1 MEGETMAEE
10 MRTEPIRKR
19 RVGLFVVVFFSICV
33 GLFSLVSAL
42 FGLFGKGGG
51 VNVTFALPNLITG
64 IASLAGAVACI
75 SMRKWAIPALLIAVL
90 GHFSSHG
97 ALLISHMH
105 QHRVGVV
112 GVLSLMIVPLGALFS
127 LIYIVRL
134 NSKGS
139 ME

>member
-1 MEGETMAEE
+1 MAEE

-51 VNVTFALPNLITG
+51 MNVSFALPNLITG

-75 SMRKWAIPALLIAVL
+75 SKRKWAIPALLIAVL
-90 GHFSSHG
+90 GHFSSHVL
-97 ALLISHMH
+97 LLISHMH

-112 GVLSLMIVPLGALFS
+112 EVLSMMFVPIAALFS
-127 LIYIVRL
+127 LIYVIRL
-134 NSKGS
+134 NAIGLL
-139 ME
+139 E